1 MSQHKGVATANGRA
15 SSGAS
20 PEVGRLGTRIGWTWV
35 LLSSLAVVAYAVIPY
50 LTAALPVLA
59 EADGGT
65 GGLADHYATQ
75 APVVVAGFY
84 AHIVGGGVALA
95 LMPLQFWRMLRER
108 TPKAHRWIGRVALV
122 GLAVGAVGALVI
134 APFNSAGL
142 VGLFGFGG
150 LGVVWLYAGWRA
162 YRAIRRGDV
171 DNHRAWMMRTFAV
184 TYSAVTLRLWLF
196 ALIFAQIP
204 FAGPDGFDFGAA
216 FDNAYGVVPFLA
228 WIPNLI
234 VAEWLIRRRGLP
246 SYRIAPA
253 SAHRP
258 VHATPR
264 QTLDAAVSMNRV

>member
-1 MSQHKGVATANGRA
+1 MSVHNGVATTTRPA
-15 SSGAS
+15 STGPS
-20 PEVGRLGTRIGWTWV
+20 PSPGRLGTRIGWTWV
-35 LLSSLAVVAYAVIPY
+35 LLSSLAIVAYAVVPY
-50 LTAALPVLA
+50 LTAALSDLA
-59 EADGGT
+59 ETGGGT
-65 GGLADHYATQ
+65 AGLADHYATQ
-75 APVVVAGFY
+75 SPVVVGGFY

-95 LMPLQFWRMLRER
+95 LMPLQFVRMLRER
-108 TPKAHRWIGRVALV
+108 APKVHRWIGRVALV

-150 LGVVWLYAGWRA
+150 LGMVWLYAGWRA

-171 DNHRAWMMRTFAV
+171 ANHRAWMMRTFAV

-204 FAGPDGFDFGAA
+204 FAGPDGFDFEAA

-228 WIPNLI
+228 WIPNLL

-246 SYRIAPA
+246 SYRIAPPNA
-253 SAHRP
+253 RESVRA
-258 VHATPR
+258 PR

>member
-1 MSQHKGVATANGRA
+1 MSVHNGVATATRPA
-15 SSGAS
+15 STGPSRNA
-20 PEVGRLGTRIGWTWV
+20 GRLGTRIGWTWV
-35 LLSSLAVVAYAVIPY
+35 LLSSLAIVAYAVVPY
-50 LTAALPVLA
+50 LTAALPDLA
-59 EADGGT
+59 DAGGGT
-65 GGLADHYATQ
+65 AGLADHYATQ
-75 APVVVAGFY
+75 SPVVVAGFY

-95 LMPLQFWRMLRER
+95 LMPLQFMRMLRDR
-108 TPKAHRWIGRVALV
+108 SPKVHRWTGRVALIGV
-122 GLAVGAVGALVI
+122 AVGAVGALVI

-150 LGVVWLYAGWRA
+150 LGVVWLYTGWRA
-162 YRAIRRGDV
+162 YRAIRSGDV

-253 SAHRP
+253 AARRP
-258 VHATPR
+258 DAAAPR
-264 QTLDAAVSMNRV
+264 QTLDAAASMNRV